1 MQLSEFNF
9 PFDPDLIATE
19 PVLPRDQAR
28 LLLLNPT
35 THSLNHGVVADL
47 PNVLESGDLLV
58 VNDTKVRS
66 ARVMGRK
73 RSSGNPVE
81 ILFVKEL
88 AEGAWEVLM
97 KGKWRIG
104 QWIDIDDKTS
114 ITVVS
119 RDAGRTIVRIEGPL
133 PPSEVFRLYGHMPLP
148 PYLKRPPIDQ
158 DRNWYQTVFAHEEGA
173 IAAPTAGLHFT
184 PALLAR
190 LADKRIGLAKVTLHV
205 GIGTF
210 KPVTVDCVNDHQM
223 GAEWVDVGVEANQNS
238 EYQKHF
244 YLSF

>member
-9 PFDPDLIATE
+9 PFDPDLIATK

-28 LLLLNPT
+28 LLLLSPM
-35 THSLNHGVVADL
+35 THSLNHGIVADL
-47 PNVLESGDLLV
+47 PNVLEPGDLLV

-114 ITVVS
+114 IAVVS
-119 RDAGRTIVRIEGPL
+119 RDADCRAYRRAAAGIRRFQGTR
-133 PPSEVFRLYGHMPLP
+133 
-148 PYLKRPPIDQ
+148 
-158 DRNWYQTVFAHEEGA
+158 AHA
-173 IAAPTAGLHFT
+173 IAPVYKAATDRTGPRLVSNGLC
-184 PALLAR
+184 A
-190 LADKRIGLAKVTLHV
+190 
-205 GIGTF
+205 
-210 KPVTVDCVNDHQM
+210 
-223 GAEWVDVGVEANQNS
+223 
-238 EYQKHF
+238 
-244 YLSF
+244 